1 MIRFK
6 TIDPAEQAKMA
17 EKAAEKAADKPV
29 ASVAPPAPEP
39 SETGDAVA
47 EEPAAKG
54 KGMTRKAP
62 LRAKKPDAARL
73 FRD

>member
-6 TIDPAEQAKMA
+6 TIDPAEQAKA
-17 EKAAEKAADKPV
+17 GEKATDKAADKP
-29 ASVAPPAPEP
+29 AARVAPPAPEP
-39 SETGDAVA
+39 AEDGDAVA

-62 LRAKKPDAARL
+62 MRAKKPDAARL

>member
-6 TIDPAEQAKMA
+6 TIDPAEQAK
-17 EKAAEKAADKPV
+17 AADKAGEKP
-29 ASVAPPAPEP
+29 AAKPATVAPPAAEP
-39 SETGDAVA
+39 AEDGDAAA

-54 KGMTRKAP
+54 KGMTRKTP

>member
-6 TIDPAEQAKMA
+6 TIDPADQAKP
-17 EKAAEKAADKPV
+17 ADKPV
-29 ASVAPPAPEP
+29 AKPAVSVTPPALEP
-39 SETGDAVA
+39 TEDSPAVA

-54 KGMTRKAP
+54 KGLTRKTP